1 MQCTCAAACSKGNT
15 LLHHFILFH
24 FRVLENA
31 RECGITF
38 FVFYSYHYDYVNM
51 LDRVMF
57 MVLIMARP
65 GEKGKG
71 RGKALRSFSF
81 GWNLDRWRRTSRTG
95 TLVSVPV
102 SSRIALARACP
113 CAHGVQR
120 GGLGRWLAR
129 VGACNSPTEREANE
143 TGAMPHLHRAARC
156 GRGASPSRTSC
167 AMISTATTEP
177 ACVSLS
183 ATAAFSPAVPVA
195 PPPRRALAPGTAKA
209 CTVPSTGPARGSPLS
224 HGRAGHA
231 SIAKLQITSL
241 GQSTSLYHC
250 AHVMTTVHM
259 PIYCAGSATIYHA
272 LEKDEELLLA
282 CFCRLNPGASYRIGI
297 ASPAALH
304 AELDAPGRRND
315 ARTPNADRVRVRMP

>member
-1 MQCTCAAACSKGNT
+1 MATDVKDGNP
-15 LLHHFILFH
+15 
-24 FRVLENA
+24 RVRARLEP
-31 RECGITF
+31 
-38 FVFYSYHYDYVNM
+38 H
-51 LDRVMF
+51 
-57 MVLIMARP
+57 
-65 GEKGKG
+65 
-71 RGKALRSFSF
+71 
-81 GWNLDRWRRTSRTG
+81 RTG
-95 TLVSVPV
+95 TRVPV
-102 SSRIALARACP
+102 RAWSSAWGAGA
-113 CAHGVQR
+113 V
-120 GGLGRWLAR
+120 
-129 VGACNSPTEREANE
+129 VGASGCVQQSNRARGERNRC
-143 TGAMPHLHRAARC
+143 HAAPASWC

-282 CFCRLNPGASYRIGI
+282 CFCRLIPGASYRIGI
-297 ASPAALH
+297 ASPAACGIGCTR
-304 AELDAPGRRND
+304 AAQ
-315 ARTPNADRVRVRMP
+315 